1 MSKMLFFDLETTGT
15 NPAKNGIHQISGK
28 IIINGNVEDEFNIH
42 IKPNP
47 LAKIEDEALAVAGI
61 TSEDLQSDKYVPFNV
76 GYNMFVGHLQPWID
90 KYNKKDKMFLAGYNV
105 ASFDTQ
111 FLRGMF
117 LQNNDVYF
125 GSWFWSVPIDVII
138 LAQNLLIEERSKMEN
153 FKQGTV
159 AKYLGIDVDD
169 TKLHDALYDI
179 EICYKIYLE
188 VIKRMKGE

>member
-1 MSKMLFFDLETTGT
+1 
-15 NPAKNGIHQISGK
+15 
-28 IIINGNVEDEFNIH
+28 
-42 IKPNP
+42 
-47 LAKIEDEALAVAGI
+47 
-61 TSEDLQSDKYVPFNV
+61 
-76 GYNMFVGHLQPWID
+76 
-90 KYNKKDKMFLAGYNV
+90 MFLAGYNV
-105 ASFDTQ
+105 ASFDAQ

-188 VIKRMKGE
+188 VTKRMKGE

>member
-90 KYNKKDKMFLAGYNV
+90 KYDKKDKMFLAGYNV
-105 ASFDTQ
+105 AAFDAP
-111 FLRGMF
+111 FLRGLF
-117 LQNNDVYF
+117 LQNNDPYF
-125 GSWFWSVPIDVII
+125 GSWFWSATVDVMI
-138 LAQNLLIEERSKMEN
+138 LAMALLMEDRPKMEN

-159 AKYLGIDVDD
+159 AKYLGIDVEDD
-169 TKLHDALYDI
+169 KLHDAMYDI
-179 EICYKIYLE
+179 DICYKIYLE
-188 VIKRMKGE
+188 VMKRLKGE